1 MFEGGGR
8 HAGLHF
14 NFPPF
19 FSARESQQNLASP
32 TRYRDNLI
40 TCSLAEK
47 LCGAVAVFSLR
58 WPSRA
63 DAHCALLHKLFNMV
77 STYTAFVT
85 AKMYFIA
92 HCTSYC

>member
-1 MFEGGGR
+1 MRAYTLTFLPFS
-8 HAGLHF
+8 LHE
-14 NFPPF
+14 NL
-19 FSARESQQNLASP
+19 SKNLASP

-63 DAHCALLHKLFNMV
+63 DAHRALLHKLFNMV
-77 STYTAFVT
+77 RTYTAFVT